1 MYRSIAIFAFA
12 VAFTA
17 SLPVTGTAQTRATAA
32 GTEITLR
39 NGQNCF
45 NNKCFRYDAARNA
58 VSIQARVPVAAGNVR
73 GSITPEQFNELFYR
87 ALRAR
92 ERSSGRGS

>member
-1 MYRSIAIFAFA
+1 MHRPLAILAFA
-12 VAFTA
+12 AAFTA
-17 SLPVTGTAQTRATAA
+17 SVPVTTSAQTRATAA

-58 VSIQARVPVAAGNVR
+58 VSIQARVPVAAGNVS

-92 ERSSGRGS
+92 ERSSGRGG